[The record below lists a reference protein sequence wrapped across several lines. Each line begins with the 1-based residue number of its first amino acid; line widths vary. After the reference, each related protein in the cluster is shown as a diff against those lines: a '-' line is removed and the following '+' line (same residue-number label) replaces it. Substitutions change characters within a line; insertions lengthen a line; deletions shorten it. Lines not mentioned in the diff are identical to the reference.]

1 MWEGRTMASN
11 TGPETHPGTPED
23 ANAALREQLAARM
36 AYTLPQFGVWATT
49 IRDFE
54 TPYGKIGIRQVEVL
68 YALRKQQ
75 LGAGSVSPSQLSEY
89 FHVQPS
95 AITRVL
101 NRLETS
107 GFIERRVDPY
117 DGRAQTI
124 HVTERG
130 EAISVAIEQIFL
142 AQMQEAISVI
152 PDQDL
157 AETYRL
163 IEPFAKIGETL
174 LRMQE
179 RPLSPRTV
187 ADIRSERGF
196 E

>member
-1 MWEGRTMASN
+1 MAPN
-11 TGPETHPGTPED
+11 TGLETPGDPD
-23 ANAALREQLAARM
+23 GSLREHLAAQM
-36 AYTLPQFGVWATT
+36 ANTLPQFGVWATS

-68 YALRKQQ
+68 YALRKQR
-75 LGAGSVSPSQLSEY
+75 LGTGSVSPSLLSEY

-101 NRLETS
+101 NRLEAS
-107 GFIERRVDPY
+107 DFIERRVDPY

-130 EAISVAIEQIFL
+130 EAISIAVERIFL
-142 AQMQEAISVI
+142 AQMQDAIAVI
-152 PDQDL
+152 PDCDL
-157 AETYRL
+157 AEASRL
-163 IEPFAKIGETL
+163 VATFAEVGQTL

-179 RPLSPRTV
+179 RPLAPRTV

>member
-1 MWEGRTMASN
+1 MAAN
-11 TGPETHPGTPED
+11 TGPDTSGSPEGARASMRD
-23 ANAALREQLAARM
+23 ELAARM

-68 YALRKQQ
+68 YALRKQR
-75 LGAGSVSPSQLSEY
+75 LGPGSVSPSQLSEY

-101 NRLETS
+101 NRLEAS
-107 GFIERRVDPY
+107 EFVERRVDPY

-130 EAISVAIEQIFL
+130 SAISVAVEQIFL
-142 AQMQEAISVI
+142 AQMREAIGVI
-152 PDQDL
+152 PDEDL

-163 IEPFAKIGETL
+163 IAPFAEIGQTL

-179 RPLSPRTV
+179 RPLAPRTV